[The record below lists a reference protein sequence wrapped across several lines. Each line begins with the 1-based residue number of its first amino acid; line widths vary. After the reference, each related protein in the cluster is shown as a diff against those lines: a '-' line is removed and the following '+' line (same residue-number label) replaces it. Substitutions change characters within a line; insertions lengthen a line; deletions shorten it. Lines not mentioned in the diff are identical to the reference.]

1 MGAPHGPRRG
11 SKQFWPRVRARRMH
25 PKVSSW
31 SGTGV
36 QGFAAYKAGM
46 TQYVATETRKNVNH
60 GKEIVKPATVLEVP
74 PIYPISIVF
83 YKIDSF
89 GRRLKI
95 ASLFDVKNLPKDFK
109 KDLKRVFNY
118 KNESGGKVPESFD
131 ELRLE
136 VATYP
141 RKIGLKKTPE
151 VFELGSA
158 HKLDEVKGFL
168 GKEMKIS
175 DCFAEGEFVDITAVT
190 KGKGTQGAVKRFG
203 IKLRN
208 HHSKK
213 GRRRVGSVGP
223 TTPRKILWT
232 VPLPGQLGCAQRTE
246 LNKLI
251 LKVSDKPEEV
261 NSKKGF
267 TKYGVVKGSFI
278 LVDGSVPG
286 ARKRMILLRKQAKPV
301 KVVLPIQEILK

>member
-25 PKVSSW
+25 PQISSW
-31 SGTGV
+31 SGSGV

-60 GKEIVKPATVLEVP
+60 GKEIIKPATVLEVP

-83 YKIDSF
+83 YKVDSF
-89 GRRLKI
+89 GRKKK
-95 ASLFDVKNLPKDFK
+95 AGSLFDVKNLPKE
-109 KDLKRVFNY
+109 LKRDIKRQFNF
-118 KNESGGKVPESFD
+118 KNETGGKAPHTFD
-131 ELRLE
+131 ELRFE
-136 VATYP
+136 VATFP
-141 RKIGLKKTPE
+141 RKIGMKKTPE
-151 VFELGSA
+151 IFEIGTTQ
-158 HKLDEVKGFL
+158 KLDEAKAHF
-168 GKEMKIS
+168 GKELKIS
-175 DCFAEGEFVDITAVT
+175 DCFAEGEFVNITAVS
-190 KGKGTQGAVKRFG
+190 KGKGTQGPVKRFG

-232 VPLPGQLGCAQRTE
+232 IPLAGQLGSAQRTE

-267 TKYGVVKGSFI
+267 TKYGIIKGAFI

-286 ARKRMILLRKQAKPV
+286 ARKRMVLLRKQAKPV